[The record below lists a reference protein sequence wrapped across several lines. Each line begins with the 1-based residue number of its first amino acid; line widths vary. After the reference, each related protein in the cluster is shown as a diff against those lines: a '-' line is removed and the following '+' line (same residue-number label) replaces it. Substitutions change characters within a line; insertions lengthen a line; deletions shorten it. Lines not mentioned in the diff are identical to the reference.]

1 MQKLFAGR
9 ARDTL
14 QATPSQARFRA
25 RVARILTAVLIVT
38 QTAWLAAP
46 AHADRLKDIATLQ
59 GVQANQLV
67 GVGLVTGLDG
77 SGDQTT
83 QAPFT
88 AESFRAYLDQ
98 FGIPMPAGQSFQLR
112 NVAVVSVQA
121 ELPAFSKPGQTIDI
135 TVSSLAN
142 ATSLRGGS
150 LERTFLMG
158 VDGEVYAIAQG
169 NLIVGGL
176 GVGGADGSRI
186 SINVPSVGRIPG
198 GASVVREVETAF
210 NHGDHITFNLRRADF
225 TTAQRVSKAI
235 NEFLG
240 PGTAHALDAVSIRV
254 RAPLDSQ
261 ARVAYVAELENMQV
275 QQGEAPARVIVNS
288 RTGTI
293 VIGEHVRVSP
303 AAITHGS
310 LSVTISEGF
319 GVSQPNPFGDG
330 ATVVV
335 PQTDIAVMQE
345 NNRMFLFD
353 SGTTLADIVQA
364 INAVGAAPGDL
375 AAILEALKQSGS
387 LRAELIVI

>member
-1 MQKLFAGR
+1 MSIIQSSPVAHGTRVKVFVVSLMMV
-9 ARDTL
+9 L
-14 QATPSQARFRA
+14 QLMLPS
-25 RVARILTAVLIVT
+25 
-38 QTAWLAAP
+38 AP
-46 AHADRLKDIATLQ
+46 VHADRLKDIANLQ

-77 SGDQTT
+77 TGDQTT

-88 AESFRAYLDQ
+88 AESFRAYLNQ
-98 FGIPMPAGQSFQLR
+98 FGIPMPAGQNFQLN

-121 ELPAFSKPGQTIDI
+121 ELPAFTKPGQNIDV

-142 ATSLRGGS
+142 SDSLRGGT
-150 LERTFLMG
+150 LERTFLLG

-176 GVGGADGSRI
+176 GVQGADGSSI

-198 GASVVREVETAF
+198 GATTVKEVETAF
-210 NHGDHITFNLRRADF
+210 NVGDSITFNLKRADF
-225 TTAQRVSKAI
+225 TTARHVSRAI
-235 NEFLG
+235 NDFMG
-240 PGTAHALDAVSIRV
+240 AGTATAVDAVSIRV
-254 RAPLDSQ
+254 RAPADTQ
-261 ARVAYVAELENMQV
+261 ARVAYMSELENIQV
-275 QQGEAPARVIVNS
+275 QQGSAPARVIVNS

-293 VIGEHVRVSP
+293 VIGEHVQVSP

-319 GVSQPNPFGDG
+319 GVSQPAPFSDG
-330 ATVVV
+330 ETAVL
-335 PQTDIAVMQE
+335 PQTDITVSQE

-353 SGTTLADIVQA
+353 TGTTLSDIVQA

-375 AAILEALKQSGS
+375 AAILEALKQSGA
-387 LRAELIVI
+387 LRADLIVI

>member
-1 MQKLFAGR
+1 MKYLSANKHF
-9 ARDTL
+9 
-14 QATPSQARFRA
+14 SQNACKTM
-25 RVARILTAVLIVT
+25 LTAVLIVA
-38 QTAWLAAP
+38 QIIGFSAP
-46 AHADRLKDIATLQ
+46 AHADRIKDIANIQ

-77 SGDQTT
+77 TGDQTT

-98 FGIPMPAGQSFQLR
+98 FGIPMPANQNFQLR

-121 ELPAFSKPGQTIDI
+121 ELPAFTKPGQNIDI

-142 ATSLRGGS
+142 AASLRGGS

-176 GVGGADGSRI
+176 GVEGADGSRI

-198 GASVVREVETAF
+198 GATTVREVETAF
-210 NHGDHITFNLRRADF
+210 NTGEYVTFNLKRADF
-225 TTAQRVSKAI
+225 TTARRLSGAI
-235 NEFLG
+235 NGFLG
-240 PGTAHALDAVSIRV
+240 AGTAEALDAVSIRV
-254 RAPLDSQ
+254 RAPIDPQ
-261 ARVAYVAELENMQV
+261 ARVAYVSELENMQIE
-275 QQGEAPARVIVNS
+275 QGAAAARVIVNS

-319 GVSQPNPFGDG
+319 AVSQPAPFSDG
-330 ATVVV
+330 ETAVL
-335 PQTDIAVMQE
+335 PQTDITVTQE
-345 NNRMFLFD
+345 DSRMFLFD
-353 SGTTLADIVQA
+353 AGTTLADIVQA

-387 LRAELIVI
+387 LRADLIVI

>member
-1 MQKLFAGR
+1 MLLTQIFTDRKEAVQTKR
-9 ARDTL
+9 TKNTL
-14 QATPSQARFRA
+14 A
-25 RVARILTAVLIVT
+25 RVSHVALSLVIVL
-38 QTAWLAAP
+38 QTVLVAP
-46 AHADRLKDIATLQ
+46 AQADRLKDIADLQ
-59 GVQANQLV
+59 GVQSNQLV

-77 SGDQTT
+77 TGDQTT

-98 FGIPMPAGQSFQLR
+98 FGIPIPQGQNFQLG

-121 ELPAFSKPGQTIDI
+121 ELPPFAKPGQQIDV

-142 ATSLRGGS
+142 ADSLRGGT

-158 VDGEVYAIAQG
+158 MDGEVYATAQG

-176 GVGGADGSRI
+176 GVEGADGSRI
-186 SINVPSVGRIPG
+186 SINIPSVGRIPG
-198 GASVVREVETAF
+198 GAMTVKEVQTAF
-210 NHGDHITFNLRRADF
+210 NSGDHITFNLKRADF
-225 TTAQRVSKAI
+225 TTARRVSRAI
-235 NEFLG
+235 NDFMGE
-240 PGTAHALDAVSIRV
+240 GTASAIDAVSIQV
-254 RAPLDSQ
+254 RAPADSQ
-261 ARVAYVAELENMQV
+261 SRVAYMSELENIQV
-275 QQGEAPARVIVNS
+275 DQGDAPARVIVNS

-319 GVSQPNPFGDG
+319 AVSQPAPFGDG
-330 ATVVV
+330 ETVVL
-335 PQTDIAVMQE
+335 PQSDITVEQE

-353 SGTTLADIVQA
+353 AGTTLSDIVQA

-387 LRAELIVI
+387 LRAELVVI

>member
-1 MQKLFAGR
+1 MKMFATVQQPFIRSTITRVLCVALIAAQALGVS
-9 ARDTL
+9 APL
-14 QATPSQARFRA
+14 QAD
-25 RVARILTAVLIVT
+25 RI
-38 QTAWLAAP
+38 
-46 AHADRLKDIATLQ
+46 KDIANIQ

-77 SGDQTT
+77 TGDQTT

-98 FGIPMPAGQSFQLR
+98 FGIPMPANQNFQLR

-121 ELPAFSKPGQTIDI
+121 ELPAFTKPGQAIDV

-142 ATSLRGGS
+142 AASLRGGT
-150 LERTFLMG
+150 LERTFLTG

-176 GVGGADGSRI
+176 GVEGADGSSV

-198 GASVVREVETAF
+198 GATSVQEVLTSF
-210 NHGDHITFNLRRADF
+210 NTGDFVTFNLKRADF
-225 TTAQRVSKAI
+225 TTARRVSSAI
-235 NEFLG
+235 NNFLG
-240 PGTAHALDAVSIRV
+240 DGTAEALDAVSVRV
-254 RAPLDSQ
+254 RAPIDPQ
-261 ARVAYVAELENMQV
+261 ARVAYVSELENMQV
-275 QQGEAPARVIVNS
+275 EQGDAPARVIVNS

-293 VIGEHVRVSP
+293 VIGDHVRVSP

-310 LSVTISEGF
+310 LSVTIAEGF
-319 GVSQPNPFGDG
+319 GVSQHGPFSDG
-330 ATVVV
+330 ETVVV
-335 PQTDIAVMQE
+335 PQTDITVTQE
-345 NNRMFLFD
+345 QNRMFLFD
-353 SGTTLADIVQA
+353 TGTTLSDIVQA

-387 LRAELIVI
+387 LRADLIVI

>member
-1 MQKLFAGR
+1 MLR
-9 ARDTL
+9 AKS
-14 QATPSQARFRA
+14 PIK
-25 RVARILTAVLIVT
+25 RILCVTLMLAQVLVLST
-38 QTAWLAAP
+38 P
-46 AHADRLKDIATLQ
+46 AQADRIKDIATIQ
-59 GVQANQLV
+59 GVQSNQLV

-77 SGDQTT
+77 TGDQTT

-98 FGIPMPAGQSFQLR
+98 FGIPIPPGVNYQLR

-121 ELPAFSKPGQTIDI
+121 ELPAFTKPGQTIDV

-176 GVGGADGSRI
+176 GVEGADGSRVA
-186 SINVPSVGRIPG
+186 INVPSVGRVPG
-198 GASVVREVETAF
+198 GATAVREVLTAF
-210 NHGDHITFNLRRADF
+210 NNGDSVTFNLKRADF
-225 TTAQRVSKAI
+225 TTARRLSSAI
-235 NEFLG
+235 NNVMG
-240 PGTAHALDAVSIRV
+240 AGTAEALDAVSVRV
-254 RAPLDSQ
+254 RAPADPQ
-261 ARVAYVAELENMQV
+261 ARVAYVSELENMQIE
-275 QQGEAPARVIVNS
+275 QGEAPARVIVNS

-293 VIGEHVRVSP
+293 VIGDHVRVSP

-319 GVSQPNPFGDG
+319 GVSQPSPFSDG
-330 ATVVV
+330 ETVVL
-335 PQTDIAVMQE
+335 PQSEITVQQQ

>member
-1 MQKLFAGR
+1 MLC
-9 ARDTL
+9 
-14 QATPSQARFRA
+14 
-25 RVARILTAVLIVT
+25 AVLIVA
-38 QTAWLAAP
+38 QILGFSVP
-46 AHADRLKDIATLQ
+46 AHADRIKDIANIQ

-77 SGDQTT
+77 TGDQTT

-98 FGIPMPAGQSFQLR
+98 FGIPMPANQNFQLR

-121 ELPAFSKPGQTIDI
+121 ELPAFTKPGQNIDI

-142 ATSLRGGS
+142 AASLRGGS

-176 GVGGADGSRI
+176 GVDGADGSRI

-198 GASVVREVETAF
+198 GATTVREVETAF
-210 NHGDHITFNLRRADF
+210 NTGDYVTFNLKRADF
-225 TTAQRVSKAI
+225 TTARRLSGAI
-235 NEFLG
+235 NGFLG
-240 PGTAHALDAVSIRV
+240 EGTAEALDAVSIRV
-254 RAPLDSQ
+254 RAPIDPQ
-261 ARVAYVAELENMQV
+261 ARVAYVSELENMQIE
-275 QQGEAPARVIVNS
+275 QGAASARVIVNS

-310 LSVTISEGF
+310 LSVTITEGF
-319 GVSQPNPFGDG
+319 AVSQPAPFSDG
-330 ATVVV
+330 ETAVLPQSDITV
-335 PQTDIAVMQE
+335 TQE
-345 NNRMFLFD
+345 DSRMFLFD
-353 SGTTLADIVQA
+353 AGTTLSDIVQA

-375 AAILEALKQSGS
+375 AAILEALKQSGA
-387 LRAELIVI
+387 LRADLIVI